1 MAFSPRSENEDQEMQ
16 KIRSQKLAS
25 DFLVK
30 LLIGPAYTGA
40 TK

>member
-1 MAFSPRSENEDQEMQ
+1 MQ
-16 KIRSQKLAS
+16 KIRRQKLAS

-30 LLIGPAYTGA
+30 LLIGPTYIGA